1 MITIGQ
7 RVYVRRETA
16 VNRSEDSKDF
26 TKKITLPQSQRFTK
40 HKGTGAETQS
50 IMPDFKKKNCTN
62 SMEGNFA
69 LFLKIKASQTSA
81 ILVLCS
87 YL

>member
-50 IMPDFKKKNCTN
+50 IMPDFKKKKLYKFHGGQFC
-62 SMEGNFA
+62 S
-69 LFLKIKASQTSA
+69 ISQN
-81 ILVLCS
+81 
-87 YL
+87 